1 MSKDLYIKHMKP
13 RKNSYYKQ
21 GVIDKRTLKKY
32 ASNFLDEP
40 IIYRSGLELQFVQY
54 CENNPSIRRWASEP
68 MKIKY
73 HSRLD
78 DKDHDYYPDYVI
90 ENQNG
95 DKVIVEVKPYNQTI
109 KPDMTDTIW
118 LKESWIK
125 NLDKWNA
132 AKRFADEHNM
142 KFIIVTEKFF
152 E

>member
-1 MSKDLYIKHMKP
+1 MVTFPKLFNFIASISKEFLNEFMRISKASDEDFEHDYSELIAEAE
-13 RKNSYYKQ
+13 Q
-21 GVIDKRTLKKY
+21 FLKEK
-32 ASNFLDEP
+32 
-40 IIYRSGLELQFVQY
+40 G
-54 CENNPSIRRWASEP
+54 
-68 MKIKY
+68 
-73 HSRLD
+73 D